1 MIIVVV
7 IIIVIIIWIRG
18 LHADREVV
26 ANMPHIK
33 FRNKREK
40 TCILMDAV
48 VPADR
53 NVT

>member
-1 MIIVVV
+1 MMMMII
-7 IIIVIIIWIRG
+7 IIIIWIRG
-18 LHADREVV
+18 LNADREVV
-26 ANMPHIK
+26 ANMPHIT

-40 TCILMDAV
+40 TCILMDVV

>member
-1 MIIVVV
+1 MIIV
-7 IIIVIIIWIRG
+7 IVIILINWIRG

-26 ANMPHIK
+26 ANMPHIT

-40 TCILMDAV
+40 TCILMDVV